1 MEDIND
7 HISFA
12 DDISSAD
19 KLKAYL
25 TKTGSGYIS
34 LCILLLRCVIGI
46 ILFDAGAG
54 KVFGWFGG
62 FGLDVTLG
70 FYDKMGFSQPFAFMS
85 IFTEFIGGFLLTVGL
100 LTRPAAV
107 AVIINMAVATLVT
120 LPNGFLGPNGAS
132 YPFIFLVIALAVLLS
147 GPMSLSL
154 DYLIFRR
161 TKSYY

>member
-1 MEDIND
+1 METIND
-7 HISFA
+7 HIDFA
-12 DDISSAD
+12 DDNSSHN
-19 KLKAYL
+19 KITAYL

-34 LCILLLRCVIGI
+34 LSVLLLRCVIGI

-54 KVFGWFGG
+54 KLFGWFGG

-70 FYDKMGFSQPFAFMS
+70 FYNKMGFSQPLAFMS
-85 IFTEFIGGFLLTVGL
+85 IYTEFIGGFLLTVGL
-100 LTRPAAV
+100 LTRPAAA
-107 AVIINMAVATLVT
+107 AVIINMAVATLVS

-147 GPMSLSL
+147 GPMSLSM